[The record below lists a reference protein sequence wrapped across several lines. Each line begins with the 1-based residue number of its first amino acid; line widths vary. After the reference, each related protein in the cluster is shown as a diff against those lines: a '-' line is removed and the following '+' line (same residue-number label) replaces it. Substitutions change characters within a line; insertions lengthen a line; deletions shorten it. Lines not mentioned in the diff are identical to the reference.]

1 MFVDAKHV
9 HSVWCEMR
17 KENKARSRLRSDHSS
32 GVRTGPAR
40 ACTPPFPG
48 TELSSFVPVS
58 SVSWLPRAAG
68 TKYPRLR
75 GLTNRN
81 ASPHGPGDW
90 KEVQDRGVGGP
101 SSRMFSEGPR
111 EGTRRSPSPGFRWSL
126 GLGHH
131 PSCPHTA
138 FSRVCV
144 SGATFPIFHEDT
156 SHIGFRAHLLQ
167 GDLIVARYISNDP
180 ISKSGHILRPWGA
193 RASTY

>member
-1 MFVDAKHV
+1 MYQKKKKKSAVFVDAKHI

-17 KENKARSRLRSDHSS
+17 KENKARSGLRSDHSS
-32 GVRTGPAR
+32 GVRTGPAH

-68 TKYPRLR
+68 MKYPRLR

-81 ASPHGPGDW
+81 ASPHGSGDW

-111 EGTRRSPSPGFRWSL
+111 LGTR
-126 GLGHH
+126 

>member
-17 KENKARSRLRSDHSS
+17 KENKARSGLRSDHSS

-81 ASPHGPGDW
+81 ASPHGPG
-90 KEVQDRGVGGP
+90 
-101 SSRMFSEGPR
+101 
-111 EGTRRSPSPGFRWSL
+111 
-126 GLGHH
+126 
-131 PSCPHTA
+131 
-138 FSRVCV
+138 
-144 SGATFPIFHEDT
+144 
-156 SHIGFRAHLLQ
+156 
-167 GDLIVARYISNDP
+167 IVTDIVFVYQAP
-180 ISKSGHILRPWGA
+180 E
-193 RASTY
+193 RASVVLVFIYFMFYYSGF